1 MSSLNLCL
9 SKMRVYIAFQL
20 KHTPSGGGNQFL
32 RALQKI
38 FISNSAYTD
47 EFQNAQVLL
56 FNSHQYILETAIL
69 KQKYPDKIFIH
80 RIDGPIRLYNVM
92 SDKRDLLTNTANK
105 ILADATVFQSSW
117 SKQQNYQL
125 GLKPNNFETIIMNA
139 PDPDIFNRQDKVPF
153 ATDRKVR
160 LIATSW
166 SSNWK
171 KGFDVYKW
179 IDENMDFT
187 HYEMVFVGN
196 SPVQFKNIKHIPPLT
211 SPDLAQELKKSDI
224 FITASRIECCSNS
237 LIEALHCGLPVIAPN
252 RSSYPE
258 IIGKAGMLFERPEEI
273 PAKLELIVEN
283 YEQYQKNIN
292 LPTIEEVGAMYYN
305 FFESIY
311 RKVKN
316 GEYRP
321 KKLKRLDFVK
331 IQSTLFYW
339 QLSNKFN
346 SLKQKIFQ

>member
-1 MSSLNLCL
+1 
-9 SKMRVYIAFQL
+9 
-20 KHTPSGGGNQFL
+20 
-32 RALQKI
+32 
-38 FISNSAYTD
+38 
-47 EFQNAQVLL
+47 
-56 FNSHQYILETAIL
+56 
-69 KQKYPDKIFIH
+69 
-80 RIDGPIRLYNVM
+80 M

-153 ATDRKVR
+153 ATDRKIR

-179 IDENMDFT
+179 LDENMDFT
-187 HYEMVFVGN
+187 RYEMVFVGN
-196 SPVQFKNIKHIPPLT
+196 SPVRFKNIKHIPPLT

-258 IIGKAGMLFERPEEI
+258 IIRKAGVIFERPEEI
-273 PAKLELIVEN
+273 PAKLELIVKN

-311 RKVKN
+311 KKVKN

-321 KKLKRLDFVK
+321 KKLKRFDFVK
-331 IQSTLFYW
+331 IKSILFYW

-346 SLKQKIFQ
+346 ALKQKFIR